1 MTSSLRLHVGSVPG
15 MAEHAHPISPEDFR
29 DIGGRVA
36 VAHQFRAEEREVLY
50 LIEIL
55 DVLEIGRIVEHRGG

>member
-29 DIGGRVA
+29 DIGGAFSATDGVTSKASCAR
-36 VAHQFRAEEREVLY
+36 FL
-50 LIEIL
+50 
-55 DVLEIGRIVEHRGG
+55 